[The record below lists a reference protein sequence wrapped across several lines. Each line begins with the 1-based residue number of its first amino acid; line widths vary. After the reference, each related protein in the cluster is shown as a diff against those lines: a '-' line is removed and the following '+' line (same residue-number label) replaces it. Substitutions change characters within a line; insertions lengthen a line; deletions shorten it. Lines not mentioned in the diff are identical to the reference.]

1 MANPENLIPH
11 QFKKGQSGNP
21 SGRPRN
27 RVTNTWLKECF
38 GKKRAGQIKD
48 LTEDEINTWE
58 RRCMVM
64 SAPELQ
70 VLAKWDDAPIYAKNL
85 ALSILFDTKN
95 GKTTTIDKLRERQYG
110 KPVQKIELTGAD
122 GAPLVQN
129 DRPMTQKEARDFLKQ
144 LDEDY

>member
-1 MANPENLIPH
+1 MANPENIIPH

-21 SGRPRN
+21 KGRPKN
-27 RVTNTWLKECF
+27 RVLKEWLPACF
-38 GKKRAGQIKD
+38 GNKRAK
-48 LTEDEINTWE
+48 LLKSFTNEEIEAWE
-58 RRCMVM
+58 QRLMVA
-64 SAPELQ
+64 SSGELQ
-70 VLAKWDDAPIYAKNL
+70 VIAKWDECPAYAKNL
-85 ALSILFDTKN
+85 AMAILFDTKN

-129 DRPMTQKEARDFLKQ
+129 DRTMTQKEARDFLKQ